1 MRTPSSTEP
10 AHPALAD
17 AAPRSFWL
25 DRPGAPEPAPAL
37 DGAHEADLLV
47 VGGGFTGLWAA
58 LIAKEADPA
67 REVVLLEAERI
78 AFGASGRNGG
88 FLSSS
93 LTHGHANGLQRWPAE
108 MPAIERLGRENLA
121 AIAATLER
129 HAIGADLEEHGALNV
144 ATETHQL
151 AWLDEIAGHAR
162 RFGWPADV
170 LDREAVRAQVDS
182 PTYLGGVWQREGEAL
197 VDPAALA
204 WGLDRAIRR
213 LGVRVFERSAVRELL
228 RDGAGVLAVTGAG
241 TVRAR
246 RAILATN
253 AFPPLVPQVRRYI
266 APVYDYVLVTE
277 PLTAAQQTAIGW
289 EGRQGLADLGNQFH
303 YYRRTADGRILWG
316 GYDAIHFYGSR
327 VAPDLDQRA
336 ASFDV
341 LARNFFA
348 TFPQL
353 EGIRFSHRWGG
364 AIDTCSRFSVMF
376 TRALGGRAV
385 YVGGFTGLGVG
396 ASRFG
401 ALTAVDLADG
411 RETERT
417 CLELVRRRPI
427 PFPPE
432 PLRSA
437 GIEVTRRELAR
448 ADRNAGRRGLWLRT
462 LDRLGMGFD
471 S

>member
-1 MRTPSSTEP
+1 MRTSPPTAP

-17 AAPRSFWL
+17 AERRSYWL
-25 DRPGAPEPAPAL
+25 DRPGAPEPAPPL
-37 DGAHEADLLV
+37 EGACEADLLV

-58 LIAKEADPA
+58 LVAKEADPG
-67 REVVLLEAERI
+67 REVVLVESERI

-108 MPAIERLGRENLA
+108 MPTLERLGRENLA
-121 AIAATLER
+121 AIAATLQR
-129 HAIGADLEEHGALNV
+129 HAIDADLEQHGALSV
-144 ATETHQL
+144 ATEPHQV
-151 AWLDEIAGHAR
+151 AWLEEIAGHAR
-162 RFGWPADV
+162 RFGWRADV
-170 LDREAVRAQVDS
+170 LDRAAVREQVRS

-204 WGLDRAIRR
+204 WGLDRAIRG
-213 LGVRVFERSAVRELL
+213 LGVRVFERSAVRELR
-228 RDGAGVLAVTGAG
+228 RDGAGVLAITGAG

-277 PLTAAQQTAIGW
+277 PLTAAQQAAIGW
-289 EGRQGLADLGNQFH
+289 QGRQGLADLGNQFH

-341 LARNFFA
+341 LAQNFSA

-401 ALTAVDLADG
+401 ALTALDLADG

-417 CLELVRRRPI
+417 RLELVRRRPI

-437 GIEVTRRELAR
+437 GIEITRRELAR